1 LRGEKTRWIRGR
13 TYLYTVLLAFG
24 MIAMTISLLSVKPLR
39 ANLVRMDGPPFFLTE
54 TTVRNHF
61 RLRLVSKLNDPKR
74 FHLRLSG
81 GPEGARIAAE
91 GAVQEIAAMGEELF
105 TVPIE
110 VPRASYLGAFDFR
123 VVIEGE
129 DGKELTRAFGGFAGP
144 HPRLM
149 QPQKSIP

>member
-1 LRGEKTRWIRGR
+1 
-13 TYLYTVLLAFG
+13 

-54 TTVRNHF
+54 TAVRNHF
-61 RLRLVSKLNDPKR
+61 RLRLVSKLNEPKK
-74 FHLRLSG
+74 FHLRLAG

-110 VPRASYLGAFDFR
+110 VPRENYRGSFDFR

-129 DGKELTRAFGGFAGP
+129 DGKELTRTAAGFAGP

-149 QPQKSIP
+149 LPPKKTAP